1 MNGETTVGQSTG
13 SGAVWRN
20 FGEKVPVLC
29 FFYSTTPINTMQ
41 YVKDYINR
49 PNAAKKAQRLQTENA
64 PHLTFS
70 MAEPNS
76 RQ

>member
-1 MNGETTVGQSTG
+1 
-13 SGAVWRN
+13 
-20 FGEKVPVLC
+20 
-29 FFYSTTPINTMQ
+29 MQ